1 VVIQVLRDFWTGVG
15 VAFGVYFA
23 AWVLALVVIAALGIV
38 LLISRGS
45 PDGVRNVFRQAVAS
59 GSSRGLVHTGDRD
72 AGPPRVGAALRDLRG
87 ADPGFDYN
95 AFLDGARVAVGA
107 YAVALLGSDDRLLRR
122 ITTPGFW
129 QTHNGQAI
137 TEMIAQRQRHARNQ
151 ARGAN
156 GSLLLLDVSWRQ
168 PALQSVAL
176 GERGLDR
183 ITVRLASVS
192 VGAALPNWHRTDMA
206 TQFDWDFV
214 RPAGRKT
221 DPGTVV
227 VVRACASCGAPF
239 RSQLEDAC
247 PYCHAPRADAQAGW
261 RLDRNYLVVESVRR

>member
-1 VVIQVLRDFWTGVG
+1 MVIHVLRDFWAGVG
-15 VAFGVYFA
+15 VALLLYVA
-23 AWVLALVVIAALGIV
+23 AWVLALVFLAACGLV

-45 PDGVRNVFRQAVAS
+45 PDGVRNVFRTAVAS
-59 GSSRGLVHTGDRD
+59 GSSRGLVHTGDQD
-72 AGPPRVGAALRDLRG
+72 AAPRAAGSALHELRS

-107 YAVALLGSDDRLLRR
+107 YAVAQMGYDDRLLRR

-129 QTHNGQAI
+129 QTHYGKLI
-137 TEMIAQRQRHARNQ
+137 TELIAQRQRYARNQ
-151 ARGAN
+151 PSSGMNSR
-156 GSLLLLDVSWRQ
+156 LILDVSWRQ

-192 VGAALPNWHRTDMA
+192 VGAAMPGWYRTDMV

-221 DPGTVV
+221 DPGTVLMS
-227 VVRACASCGAPF
+227 RLCANCGAPF

-247 PYCHAPRADAQAGW
+247 LYCHAPRADAQAGW
-261 RLDRNYLVVESVRR
+261 RLDRNYLVVEPGGQ